1 MVIKPPYRGCA
12 LHVAEKI
19 FLKQLIV
26 GSLKVPVL
34 NLVWSLN
41 TPLMS
46 RVFIVFTHL
55 YTVLN
60 LIHNQANLL

>member
-12 LHVAEKI
+12 LHVAEKNI
-19 FLKQLIV
+19 FEV
-26 GSLKVPVL
+26 TDCWTVL

-55 YTVLN
+55 YKVLN
-60 LIHNQANLL
+60 LIHNQATLL

>member
-12 LHVAEKI
+12 LHVAEKN
-19 FLKQLIV
+19 IV
-26 GSLKVPVL
+26 GSLQVPVL

-60 LIHNQANLL
+60 LIHNQATLL

>member
-12 LHVAEKI
+12 LHVAEKNI
-19 FLKQLIV
+19 FEVTDCWKLAGTCIKF
-26 GSLKVPVL
+26 G
-34 NLVWSLN
+34 LVLN

>member
-12 LHVAEKI
+12 LHVAEKNI
-19 FLKQLIV
+19 FEV
-26 GSLKVPVL
+26 GGLQVPVL

-60 LIHNQANLL
+60 LIHNQATLL